1 MDSQGRIAFDV
12 DGQPDPANPADPTAE
27 DPFIFVRDY
36 TPTGSDPAAE
46 TAPIE
51 PVAPPRPPVPAPAPE
66 PEQMPEPEPEPRI
79 EDLLAAADEPAA
91 PQAPEPTAIVE
102 PAPVVAAPAPAAA
115 RPPKQ
120 PRPPRQPKTPREPRP
135 QGWFWRRLAIL
146 GGADGT
152 ILDRVPT
159 EQPRFVQ
166 MFFVLAGTALVSALS
181 MLFALTTGVQVL
193 VWLAVPLAIVWAL
206 LIFNLDRFLTST
218 MRSTRNI
225 WRLLG
230 LAVPRVLMAAI
241 IGFVVAEPIVL
252 QAFHNDIAR
261 EVTAT
266 NLVQAQ
272 SDQKAVTSGPEKKA
286 LDAASARLADLQNQA
301 STGIVKGTSSD
312 SASQK
317 AAQDTVTKITGQMTD
332 QQKVIDQARALYQC
346 ELTGQGAG
354 TVPGC
359 TGVQGDGASSTAAK
373 SQLDQAQQT
382 YDALAAQL
390 RQANTDLESADSS
403 SKTATSATEAQNRQ
417 QAKDQIPTA
426 EQAYKTAL
434 DAYNARAASVAGT
447 NAGAVGLLSQISA
460 LDRLSA
466 KEPVLGFA
474 HWLIAA
480 LFFMIELLPVI
491 VKVLTSWGE
500 PSLYEK
506 AEAIAKQVELDRVTS
521 KGYRDRAAIIAEE
534 AKHRAFADAHEAE
547 TAAAASDPAPA
558 SATAPVPVSTPDP
571 ATAPTTALPVVTAEA
586 APTAALPAVTA
597 ETAPVA
603 PAPPAH
609 TAPAPPAPSGAPSW
623 PVPAHP
629 GVGSAHPA
637 PASAHPAPASGHPA
651 PSSAHPAPS
660 SAHPVAPAPQPA
672 PPAVPDAARV

>member
-1 MDSQGRIAFDV
+1 
-12 DGQPDPANPADPTAE
+12 
-27 DPFIFVRDY
+27 
-36 TPTGSDPAAE
+36 
-46 TAPIE
+46 
-51 PVAPPRPPVPAPAPE
+51 
-66 PEQMPEPEPEPRI
+66 
-79 EDLLAAADEPAA
+79 
-91 PQAPEPTAIVE
+91 
-102 PAPVVAAPAPAAA
+102 
-115 RPPKQ
+115 
-120 PRPPRQPKTPREPRP
+120 
-135 QGWFWRRLAIL
+135 
-146 GGADGT
+146 
-152 ILDRVPT
+152 
-159 EQPRFVQ
+159 
-166 MFFVLAGTALVSALS
+166 
-181 MLFALTTGVQVL
+181 
-193 VWLAVPLAIVWAL
+193 
-206 LIFNLDRFLTST
+206 
-218 MRSTRNI
+218 
-225 WRLLG
+225 
-230 LAVPRVLMAAI
+230 MAAI

-261 EVTAT
+261 EVTTT

-272 SDQKAVTSGPEKKA
+272 GDQKAVATGPEKKA

-317 AAQDTVTKITGQMTD
+317 AAQDTVTKITGQMAD
-332 QQKVIDQARALYQC
+332 QQKVIDSARAVYQC

-359 TGVQGDGASSTAAK
+359 TGVQGNGASSDAAK

-390 RQANTDLESADSS
+390 RQANTDLQKADSS

-417 QAKDQIPTA
+417 QAKDQLPTA

-447 NAGAVGLLSQISA
+447 NANAVGLLSQISA

-491 VKVLTSWGE
+491 VKVLTSWGD

-521 KGYRDRAAIIAEE
+521 RGYRDRAAIIADE
-534 AKHRAFADAHEAE
+534 ARHRAFADAHEAE
-547 TAAAASDPAPA
+547 VAAEDAPAEDAPVEDAPVESVADPDPA
-558 SATAPVPVSTPDP
+558 APVPAV
-571 ATAPTTALPVVTAEA
+571 PVAAEA
-586 APTAALPAVTA
+586 PGVPVAAEAPAVR
-597 ETAPVA
+597 
-603 PAPPAH
+603 
-609 TAPAPPAPSGAPSW
+609 TAPAPHASSGAPSW

-629 GVGSAHPA
+629 GVGSAHPS
-637 PASAHPAPASGHPA
+637 PASAHP
-651 PSSAHPAPS
+651 SARAET
-660 SAHPVAPAPQPA
+660 
-672 PPAVPDAARV
+672 ARV

>member
-36 TPTGSDPAAE
+36 TPTGSDPAEVPVDDEAV
-46 TAPIE
+46 TTPIE
-51 PVAPPRPPVPAPAPE
+51 PVVPPRPPVPEPAPASEGE
-66 PEQMPEPEPEPRI
+66 PDRI
-79 EDLLAAADEPAA
+79 EELFSAAEAPADEPLV
-91 PQAPEPTAIVE
+91 PEPA
-102 PAPVVAAPAPAAA
+102 PAPVVAAPAPAPTK
-115 RPPKQ
+115 PPKA
-120 PRPPRQPKTPREPRP
+120 PKPPREPRP

-146 GGADGT
+146 GGADGA
-152 ILDRVPT
+152 ILDRVPS

-193 VWLAVPLAIVWAL
+193 VWLAVPLAVVWAL

-218 MRSTRNI
+218 MRSTRNF

-230 LAVPRVLMAAI
+230 LAIPRVLMAAI

-272 SDQKAVTSGPEKKA
+272 SDQKAVATGPEKKA
-286 LDAASARLADLQNQA
+286 LDAASTRLADLQNQA

-317 AAQDTVTKITGQMTD
+317 AAQDTVTKITAQMTD

-390 RQANTDLESADSS
+390 RQANTDLESADAS
-403 SKTATSATEAQNRQ
+403 SKTATSATETQNRQ
-417 QAKDQIPTA
+417 QAKDQIPAA
-426 EQAYKTAL
+426 EQAYKAAL
-434 DAYNARAASVAGT
+434 DAYNARAADVAGT

-491 VKVLTSWGE
+491 VKVLTSWGD

-547 TAAAASDPAPA
+547 VAAASAEPATPVEAAPAAPLEAEPAPAAAAGAADHAP
-558 SATAPVPVSTPDP
+558 D
-571 ATAPTTALPVVTAEA
+571 APTTALPVTPPAAVPAHRAEPPHVA
-586 APTAALPAVTA
+586 A
-597 ETAPVA
+597 
-603 PAPPAH
+603 APPAV
-609 TAPAPPAPSGAPSW
+609 AGAPSW

-629 GVGSAHPA
+629 GVA
-637 PASAHPAPASGHPA
+637 
-651 PSSAHPAPS
+651 SAHPAPS
-660 SAHPVAPAPQPA
+660 SAHPTAPAGQPES
-672 PPAVPDAARV
+672 ARV

>member
-1 MDSQGRIAFDV
+1 MSYSAHRPGRMDSQGRIAFDV

-36 TPTGSDPAAE
+36 TPTGSDPAEAPVDDE
-46 TAPIE
+46 AVTTPIE
-51 PVAPPRPPVPAPAPE
+51 PVVPPRPPVPEPAPASEGE
-66 PEQMPEPEPEPRI
+66 PDRI
-79 EDLLAAADEPAA
+79 EELFSAAEAPADEPLV
-91 PQAPEPTAIVE
+91 PEPA
-102 PAPVVAAPAPAAA
+102 PAPVVAAPAPAPTK
-115 RPPKQ
+115 PPKA
-120 PRPPRQPKTPREPRP
+120 PKPPREPRP

-146 GGADGT
+146 GGADGA
-152 ILDRVPT
+152 ILDRVPS

-193 VWLAVPLAIVWAL
+193 VWLAVPLAVVWAL

-218 MRSTRNI
+218 MRSTRNF

-230 LAVPRVLMAAI
+230 LAIPRVLMAAI

-272 SDQKAVTSGPEKKA
+272 SDQKAVATGPEKKA
-286 LDAASARLADLQNQA
+286 LDAASTRLADLQNQA

-317 AAQDTVTKITGQMTD
+317 AAQDTVTKITAQMTD

-390 RQANTDLESADSS
+390 RQANTDLESADAS
-403 SKTATSATEAQNRQ
+403 SKTATSATETQNRQ
-417 QAKDQIPTA
+417 QAKDQIPAA
-426 EQAYKTAL
+426 EQAYKAAL
-434 DAYNARAASVAGT
+434 DAYNARAADVAGT

-491 VKVLTSWGE
+491 VKVLTSWGD

-547 TAAAASDPAPA
+547 VAAASAEPAAPVEAAPAAPLEAEPAPAAAAGAADHAP
-558 SATAPVPVSTPDP
+558 D
-571 ATAPTTALPVVTAEA
+571 APTTALPVTPPAAVPAHRAEPPHVA
-586 APTAALPAVTA
+586 A
-597 ETAPVA
+597 
-603 PAPPAH
+603 APPAV
-609 TAPAPPAPSGAPSW
+609 AGAPSW

-629 GVGSAHPA
+629 GVA
-637 PASAHPAPASGHPA
+637 
-651 PSSAHPAPS
+651 SAHPAPS
-660 SAHPVAPAPQPA
+660 SAHPTAPAEQPES
-672 PPAVPDAARV
+672 ARV